1 MNIHVH
7 LTLHYRFRDSLQ
19 GGGYQWW
26 FWGYSTHKG
35 KGRIH
40 DANHIPKS
48 NIRFNDVITLGHQN
62 LKSMNIWLKC
72 TCMSLWLPVIFLMH
86 FVTETPLSQW
96 GFERGA
102 WKWCT
107 CSFHCGKHK
116 KINAKK
122 IKLLV
127 LVYTCINPVFFKIF
141 TLYIGKNTGT
151 VGGIW
156 SACEQVTSLSW
167 GHRLVIVNLWFV
179 ILKWNTCT
187 LVWIH
192 KNSIISEDSTCH
204 CSTMSR
210 LEFIVW
216 IISFMT
222 CL

>member
-1 MNIHVH
+1 
-7 LTLHYRFRDSLQ
+7 
-19 GGGYQWW
+19 
-26 FWGYSTHKG
+26 
-35 KGRIH
+35 
-40 DANHIPKS
+40 
-48 NIRFNDVITLGHQN
+48 
-62 LKSMNIWLKC
+62 
-72 TCMSLWLPVIFLMH
+72 MH

-102 WKWCT
+102 WKWGT
-107 CSFHCGKHK
+107 CSFHCGKHE

-122 IKLLV
+122 IRLLV

-156 SACEQVTSLSW
+156 SACEQVTSLSR
-167 GHRLVIVNLWFV
+167 GHRPVIVNLWCSLEV
-179 ILKWNTCT
+179 CYVKVKYVS

-192 KNSIISEDSTCH
+192 KNSIISEGSICH

-222 CL
+222 CLQGWTEKHAYLHMKLRKKTFNVICTCICDFKNRTLY

>member
-1 MNIHVH
+1 M
-7 LTLHYRFRDSLQ
+7 
-19 GGGYQWW
+19 
-26 FWGYSTHKG
+26 
-35 KGRIH
+35 
-40 DANHIPKS
+40 
-48 NIRFNDVITLGHQN
+48 ITLGHQN

-107 CSFHCGKHK
+107 CSFHCGKHE

-167 GHRLVIVNLWFV
+167 GHRPVIVNLWCCLEVCYVKVKYMYPGVNSQKFHNIRRFHLSLQYDV
-179 ILKWNTCT
+179 KIRVYCLNNQFHDMSLGMNWKTCVLT
-187 LVWIH
+187 YEI
-192 KNSIISEDSTCH
+192 KKEN
-204 CSTMSR
+204 
-210 LEFIVW
+210 F
-216 IISFMT
+216 
-222 CL
+222 